1 MARPFRSP
9 VVRASAALFALAMV
23 AGLAA
28 CDPGSS
34 SDSDNGEALPPIMVD
49 VAEVDGTTVQVPLDN
64 VLVLAGDDDTF
75 KAWSAT
81 IADPSIVEFV
91 PGKDDGSAQFNPGLD
106 PLAEGV
112 TEVTLDNADS
122 GDTLTFTVEV
132 TPAG

>member
-1 MARPFRSP
+1 
-9 VVRASAALFALAMV
+9 
-23 AGLAA
+23 AA

-64 VLVLAGDDDTF
+64 VLVLTGDDDTL

-122 GDTLTFTVEV
+122 GDTLTFT
-132 TPAG
+132 